1 METSNTLSA
10 TDFYMLYR
18 PSQCDLRVWLRAR
31 GKPESASSPYEEVI
45 RRLGNIHEVNHL
57 QRLGP
62 YLDLSVGNRPERVS
76 ATKTAVREHVRV
88 IYQSALEAPWSDGS
102 SDWVI
107 RGDPDFLL
115 LRGDTYAIRDSK
127 VSRRITEA
135 AHPEILR
142 QLTLYGWLFEQT
154 FDQPPLNLEVHSG
167 TGQVIRLG
175 LLSRDAMFDD
185 LRRIAAAKSALDEFY
200 TPVGWTKCGRC
211 HFNHRNWP
219 RAVDAGDV
227 ALVVGVDKNM
237 ANQLRSEGV
246 VTISDLVTRFDGA
259 TLSKFRYPWGN
270 RTRRVGSSAESILR
284 MGESLLNSDEIVF
297 AKPSVPWY
305 SDYVMFDL
313 EGIPAQLDELEK
325 IYLWGLQVYG
335 ENGGEYVGT
344 ISDAG
349 HEGDRQGWAGFLDS
363 AQNVFQEHGDV
374 PFVHWHHYERV
385 RLDMYIQR
393 FGDPKR
399 IARRIRRNLLDLLPV
414 TQSSV
419 ALPLP
424 SYSLKVVE
432 KYVGF
437 RRTLEEAN
445 GDWAMATYI
454 EATETEDEERR
465 TELYQRVLDYN
476 REDLAATWAVLSW
489 LRSRSNP

>member
-1 METSNTLSA
+1 
-10 TDFYMLYR
+10 
-18 PSQCDLRVWLRAR
+18 
-31 GKPESASSPYEEVI
+31 
-45 RRLGNIHEVNHL
+45 
-57 QRLGP
+57 
-62 YLDLSVGNRPERVS
+62 
-76 ATKTAVREHVRV
+76 
-88 IYQSALEAPWSDGS
+88 
-102 SDWVI
+102 
-107 RGDPDFLL
+107 
-115 LRGDTYAIRDSK
+115 
-127 VSRRITEA
+127 
-135 AHPEILR
+135 
-142 QLTLYGWLFEQT
+142 
-154 FDQPPLNLEVHSG
+154 
-167 TGQVIRLG
+167 
-175 LLSRDAMFDD
+175 
-185 LRRIAAAKSALDEFY
+185 
-200 TPVGWTKCGRC
+200 
-211 HFNHRNWP
+211 
-219 RAVDAGDV
+219 
-227 ALVVGVDKNM
+227 
-237 ANQLRSEGV
+237 
-246 VTISDLVTRFDGA
+246 
-259 TLSKFRYPWGN
+259 
-270 RTRRVGSSAESILR
+270 

>member
-1 METSNTLSA
+1 
-10 TDFYMLYR
+10 
-18 PSQCDLRVWLRAR
+18 
-31 GKPESASSPYEEVI
+31 
-45 RRLGNIHEVNHL
+45 
-57 QRLGP
+57 
-62 YLDLSVGNRPERVS
+62 
-76 ATKTAVREHVRV
+76 
-88 IYQSALEAPWSDGS
+88 
-102 SDWVI
+102 
-107 RGDPDFLL
+107 
-115 LRGDTYAIRDSK
+115 
-127 VSRRITEA
+127 
-135 AHPEILR
+135 
-142 QLTLYGWLFEQT
+142 
-154 FDQPPLNLEVHSG
+154 
-167 TGQVIRLG
+167 
-175 LLSRDAMFDD
+175 
-185 LRRIAAAKSALDEFY
+185 
-200 TPVGWTKCGRC
+200 
-211 HFNHRNWP
+211 
-219 RAVDAGDV
+219 
-227 ALVVGVDKNM
+227 
-237 ANQLRSEGV
+237 
-246 VTISDLVTRFDGA
+246 
-259 TLSKFRYPWGN
+259 
-270 RTRRVGSSAESILR
+270 
-284 MGESLLNSDEIVF
+284 
-297 AKPSVPWY
+297 
-305 SDYVMFDL
+305 
-313 EGIPAQLDELEK
+313 
-325 IYLWGLQVYG
+325 
-335 ENGGEYVGT
+335 VGT